1 MYFFVLRIRRP
12 PRSPRTDTLVPYTPL
27 FRSRCSMPSAPR
39 SATIPKTG
47 CLSFTG
53 SVGLHRAGKDE
64 LCVKADSQRSVRL
77 SWERRVQLP
86 PKGYLEEWQSVGEGK
101 RVSGSVGLGGRRIN
115 QKKKQQKTN
124 TNNHKNS

>member
-1 MYFFVLRIRRP
+1 
-12 PRSPRTDTLVPYTPL
+12 
-27 FRSRCSMPSAPR
+27 MPSAPR

-86 PKGYLEEWQSVGEGK
+86 PTVYRSMTAPAICRRAPRSRKRLEEHTSELQSPLAI
-101 RVSGSVGLGGRRIN
+101 SNAHFFLT
-115 QKKKQQKTN
+115 KKHQHTIP
-124 TNNHKNS
+124 